1 MALFTVRS
9 QLEQWVV
16 YNFSS
21 MENRETLIHLFTCGF
36 ELAILLSFKYFSVVI
51 ILNVFLKITAW
62 IEINKDNY
70 LKLKNNNC
78 FVAFT
83 ERDCYK
89 GSHMVNESP
98 GLWHKGWTPLP
109 HIVHPKF
116 TWYWGDHLLVNWL
129 YPKGKKISFFYLHEG
144 SFAT

>member
-70 LKLKNNNC
+70 LKLKNNNY
-78 FVAFT
+78 FVALV
-83 ERDCYK
+83 K
-89 GSHMVNESP
+89 G
-98 GLWHKGWTPLP
+98 
-109 HIVHPKF
+109 IVIKAA
-116 TWYWGDHLLVNWL
+116 TW
-129 YPKGKKISFFYLHEG
+129 
-144 SFAT
+144 